1 MNDEEVNLVRD
12 TNEFF
17 ESTDFRMPGMPLD
30 HVLCRLSLGALLI
43 ALIASTG
50 FSQTPSAACGLPGA
64 ERWQSTRPSPLDSST
79 LTVGAQV
86 VSICYSRPR
95 ARGRSIDSLVPLRRT
110 WRTGANEPTIVT
122 LTGRLSIGGV
132 VLDAGRYVLLTVPE
146 RTQWRLVFATT
157 SDTEPAKM
165 FSSLHQVAI
174 GSADVE
180 SLASPVE
187 QFTIRASPDSVAPAF
202 FFDWGTRRVRVP
214 VRSPP

>member
-1 MNDEEVNLVRD
+1 
-12 TNEFF
+12 
-17 ESTDFRMPGMPLD
+17 MPGMPLD
-30 HVLCRLSLGALLI
+30 QIPIERRPTWHTEVIVKRSMLFRLSLGAPVVI
-43 ALIASTG
+43 ALTATAG
-50 FSQTPSAACGLPGA
+50 FSQVPSVACGLPGA

-86 VSICYSRPR
+86 VSICYSRPH
-95 ARGRSIDSLVPLRRT
+95 ARGRSIDSLVPLGRA

-132 VLDAGRYVLLTVPE
+132 VLAAGRYVLLTVPE
-146 RTQWRLVFATT
+146 RTQWRLVFNTT

-165 FSSLHQVAI
+165 FTSLHQVAV

-180 SLASPVE
+180 SLATPVE
-187 QFTIRASPDSVAPAF
+187 QFTIRASPDSTAPAF

-214 VRSPP
+214 VRRPP